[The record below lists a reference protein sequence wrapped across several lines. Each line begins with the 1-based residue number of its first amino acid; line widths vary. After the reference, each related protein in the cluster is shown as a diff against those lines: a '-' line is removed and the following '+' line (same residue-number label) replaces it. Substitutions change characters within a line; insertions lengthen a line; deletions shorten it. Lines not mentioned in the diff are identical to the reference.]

1 MLASPMERRL
11 SEMLAEHLRMAAGIG
26 ASAGERRSWD
36 NSLPVLALDLV
47 QAGLSQVEMLI
58 EYQLPLSSQRVDVVL
73 AGQDRHTGG
82 DAYLVVELKQWSH
95 AELFEGDPELVL
107 VEHMSGGPK
116 LHPVLQAKGYCDY
129 LSGYVSVLRD
139 HAHTLHGVAYL
150 HNAAKPDVAD
160 LYDQVQDDRT
170 RLFTQTT
177 RGAFV
182 DYLRDRFAPAPGTG
196 AADRFLGSD
205 IRPSRQ
211 LMKVA
216 AAEIKD
222 QEQFV
227 LVAEQRLAF
236 DLVLHA
242 VDRAHK
248 EDSKSV
254 VIVTGGPGSGKSV
267 IALALLGE
275 LSRQGRPV
283 LHATGS
289 QSFTQTM
296 RRHVGKGSATVKSMF
311 KYFNNFVDAR
321 RNGLDVLICDEAH
334 RIREV
339 SANRF
344 TPAGKRTGRPQV
356 DELLDAARVPVF
368 LLDEHQ
374 VVRPGE
380 MGTVEEIGQHAAAKG
395 LDMHHVQLDVQFRC
409 GGSRKYEEWVLSLLG
424 LGGRQPA
431 AWTGDDHFDVWAA
444 ASPYELEAVL
454 RDRLDAGY
462 SARMTAGFCWRWS
475 EPDGDRLVPDVVIGD
490 WARPWNA
497 KGERSVGDAPPSA
510 LWATLDGGFGQVGCV
525 YTAQGFEY
533 DWNGVIFGPDLVMRG
548 GRLVTVRSAS
558 KDPALVRRGVTD
570 DQADRLIRNTYK
582 VLLTRGMMG
591 TVLYSADAETQHF
604 LASLTGLRHARLI
617 GGYGTRAI
625 PPSHRNVLATCVVR
639 SSGRQRC
646 TCTTPGSRTVRSP
659 NIASISPAA
668 RNTISAVAFA
678 YASRIVCATSGG
690 VPSLVRW
697 EMASI
702 EPGAILDWNVRRM
715 SRGPAASETKC
726 STATHSTPT
735 GRAKSIALVSTGSR
749 RMASGSRTSP

>member
-1 MLASPMERRL
+1 MEQRF
-11 SEMLAEHLRMAAGIG
+11 SDVLAEHMRM
-26 ASAGERRSWD
+26 SAGVSVSAAERRSWD
-36 NSLPVLALDLV
+36 RSLPVLAQDLV

-58 EYQLPLSSQRVDVVL
+58 EYQLPLTSKRADVVL
-73 AGQDRHTGG
+73 AGQDRRTGG

-95 AELFEGDPELVL
+95 AELFEDDPGLVL
-107 VEHMSGGPK
+107 VEHMRGGPK

-129 LSGYVSVLRD
+129 LSDYVSVLRERP
-139 HAHTLHGVAYL
+139 HAVHGVAYL
-150 HNAAKPDVAD
+150 HNAAKADVAD
-160 LYDQVQDDRT
+160 LYDRVRDDRT

-182 DYLRDRFAPAPGTG
+182 DYLRDRFAPAPGAG
-196 AADRFLGSD
+196 AADRFLASD

-211 LMKVA
+211 LLTVA
-216 AAEIKD
+216 AAEIRN
-222 QEQFV
+222 QTQFV
-227 LVAEQRLAF
+227 LLADQRLAYE
-236 DLVLHA
+236 LVLHE

-248 EDSKSV
+248 QDTKTV

-296 RRHVGKGSATVKSMF
+296 RRYVGKGSTQVKSIF

-339 SANRF
+339 SANRY
-344 TPAGKRTGRPQV
+344 TPAAKRTGRPQV

-380 MGTVEEIGQHAAAKG
+380 IGTVEEISRHAAARG
-395 LDMHHVQLDVQFRC
+395 LDVRHVPLDAQFRC
-409 GGSRKYEEWVLSLLG
+409 GGSRRYEDWVLGLLG
-424 LGGRQPA
+424 LDGRQPV
-431 AWTGDDHFDVWAA
+431 AWGGDDHFDVSLAE
-444 ASPYELEAVL
+444 SPDELESVL
-454 RDRLDAGY
+454 RDRLDAGF

-475 EPDGDRLVPDVVIGD
+475 DPDGDRLVPDVVIGD

-497 KGERSVGDAPPSA
+497 KGERAVGGAPPSA
-510 LWATLDGGFGQVGCV
+510 LWATLPGGFGQVGCV

-533 DWNGVIFGPDLVMRG
+533 DWNGVIVGPDLVVRD
-548 GRLVTVRSAS
+548 GRLVTVRAAS
-558 KDPALVRRGVTD
+558 KDPALVRGSVSD

-591 TVLYSADAETQHF
+591 TILYSVDAQTQRF
-604 LASLTGLRHARLI
+604 LASLAG
-617 GGYGTRAI
+617 
-625 PPSHRNVLATCVVR
+625 
-639 SSGRQRC
+639 
-646 TCTTPGSRTVRSP
+646 
-659 NIASISPAA
+659 
-668 RNTISAVAFA
+668 
-678 YASRIVCATSGG
+678 
-690 VPSLVRW
+690 
-697 EMASI
+697 
-702 EPGAILDWNVRRM
+702 
-715 SRGPAASETKC
+715 
-726 STATHSTPT
+726 
-735 GRAKSIALVSTGSR
+735 
-749 RMASGSRTSP
+749 

>member
-1 MLASPMERRL
+1 MEQRF
-11 SEMLAEHLRMAAGIG
+11 SDVLAEHMRM
-26 ASAGERRSWD
+26 SAGVSVSAAERRSWD
-36 NSLPVLALDLV
+36 RSLPVLAQDLV

-58 EYQLPLSSQRVDVVL
+58 EYQLPLTSKRADVVL
-73 AGQDRHTGG
+73 AGQDRRTGG

-95 AELFEGDPELVL
+95 AELFEDDPGLVL
-107 VEHMSGGPK
+107 VEHMRGGPK

-129 LSGYVSVLRD
+129 LSDYVSVLRERP
-139 HAHTLHGVAYL
+139 HAVHGVAYL
-150 HNAAKPDVAD
+150 HNAAKADVAD
-160 LYDQVQDDRT
+160 LYDRVRDDRT

-182 DYLRDRFAPAPGTG
+182 DYLRDRFAPAPGAG
-196 AADRFLGSD
+196 AADRFLASD

-211 LMKVA
+211 LLTVA
-216 AAEIKD
+216 AAEIRN
-222 QEQFV
+222 QTQFV
-227 LVAEQRLAF
+227 LLADQRLAYE
-236 DLVLHA
+236 LVLHE

-248 EDSKSV
+248 QDTKTV

-296 RRHVGKGSATVKSMF
+296 RRYVGKGSTQVKSMF

-339 SANRF
+339 SANRY
-344 TPAGKRTGRPQV
+344 TPAAKRTGRPQV

-380 MGTVEEIGQHAAAKG
+380 IGTVEEISRHAAARG
-395 LDMHHVQLDVQFRC
+395 LDVRHVPLDAQFRC
-409 GGSRKYEEWVLSLLG
+409 GGSRRYEDWVLGLLG
-424 LGGRQPA
+424 LDGRQPV
-431 AWTGDDHFDVWAA
+431 AWGGDDHFDVSLAE
-444 ASPYELEAVL
+444 SPDELESVL
-454 RDRLDAGY
+454 RDRLDAGF

-475 EPDGDRLVPDVVIGD
+475 DPDGDRLVPDVVIGD

-497 KGERSVGDAPPSA
+497 KGERAVGGAPPSA
-510 LWATLDGGFGQVGCV
+510 LWATLPGGFGQVGCV

-533 DWNGVIFGPDLVMRG
+533 DWNGVIVGPDLVVRD
-548 GRLVTVRSAS
+548 GRLVTVRAAS
-558 KDPALVRRGVTD
+558 KDPALVRGSVSD

-591 TVLYSADAETQHF
+591 TILYSVDAQTQRF
-604 LASLTGLRHARLI
+604 LASLAG
-617 GGYGTRAI
+617 
-625 PPSHRNVLATCVVR
+625 
-639 SSGRQRC
+639 
-646 TCTTPGSRTVRSP
+646 
-659 NIASISPAA
+659 
-668 RNTISAVAFA
+668 
-678 YASRIVCATSGG
+678 
-690 VPSLVRW
+690 
-697 EMASI
+697 
-702 EPGAILDWNVRRM
+702 
-715 SRGPAASETKC
+715 
-726 STATHSTPT
+726 
-735 GRAKSIALVSTGSR
+735 
-749 RMASGSRTSP
+749 